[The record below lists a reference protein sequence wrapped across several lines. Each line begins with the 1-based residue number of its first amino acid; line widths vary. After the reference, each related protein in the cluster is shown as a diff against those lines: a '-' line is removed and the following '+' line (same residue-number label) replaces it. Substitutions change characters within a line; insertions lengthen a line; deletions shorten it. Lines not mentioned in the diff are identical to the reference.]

1 MAFAIKTTLESLQG
15 YLAASGYFHDVQIG
29 EPKQPPAGRL
39 AAAIYMSAVNVVLVF
54 ANGGTRENHQVMV
67 RIYLNM
73 LSQPEADIETQIAE
87 VVSKVTSDLIGD
99 ADQRGTVMSIDVAG
113 MHGPALNIRW
123 GHVDVGGT
131 MYRVADMMVPFIVD
145 DSGTVAV

>member
-1 MAFAIKTTLESLQG
+1 VAFAIKTTLESIQG

-29 EPKQPPAGRL
+29 EPKQPPAGEL
-39 AAAIYMSAVNVVLVF
+39 AAAIYMSSVNVVLVF
-54 ANGGTRENHQVMV
+54 ANGGTRENHQIMV

-73 LSQPEADIETQIAE
+73 LSLPEEDIEKRMAE

-99 ADQRGTVMSIDVAG
+99 ADQRGTVMTIDVGG

-131 MYRVADMMVPFIVD
+131 MYRVADMLVPVIVD
-145 DSGTVAV
+145 DSGTVTV

>member
-1 MAFAIKTTLESLQG
+1 VAFAIKTTLESIQG

-29 EPKQPPAGRL
+29 EPKQPPAGEL
-39 AAAIYMSAVNVVLVF
+39 AAAIYMSSVNVVLIF

-73 LSQPEADIETQIAE
+73 LSLPEEDIEIRMAE

-99 ADQRGTVMSIDVAG
+99 ADQRGTVMTIDVGG

-131 MYRVADMMVPFIVD
+131 MYRVADMLVPVIVD
-145 DSGTVAV
+145 DSGTVTI

>member
-1 MAFAIKTTLESLQG
+1 MAFAIKTTLESIQG
-15 YLAASGYFHDVQIG
+15 YLTASGYFHDVQIG
-29 EPKQPPAGRL
+29 EPKQPPAGEL
-39 AAAIYMSAVNVVLVF
+39 AAAIYMSSVNVVLVF
-54 ANGGTRENHQVMV
+54 ANGGTRENHQIMV

-73 LSQPEADIETQIAE
+73 LSLPEEDIEKRMAE

-99 ADQRGTVMSIDVAG
+99 ADQRGTVMTIDVGG

-131 MYRVADMMVPFIVD
+131 MYRVADMLVPVIVD
-145 DSGTVAV
+145 DSGTVTV